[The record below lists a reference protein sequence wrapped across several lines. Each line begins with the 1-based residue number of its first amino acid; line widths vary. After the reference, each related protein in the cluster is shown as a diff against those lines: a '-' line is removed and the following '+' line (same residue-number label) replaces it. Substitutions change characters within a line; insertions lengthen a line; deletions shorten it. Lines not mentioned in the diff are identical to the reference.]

1 MAHSNAPNN
10 DVSEVMIRL
19 GISETD
25 LSKLLKVA
33 DIDYPVHASPERS
46 TDTHPL
52 SEKEVEVLRSGG
64 AKGLDAGPNLHIA
77 RVNSLRRLIEECQT
91 LIEHALYSES
101 VAKLLQI
108 SVAEVERNAQRSP
121 PYLHGFEL
129 EPGVWRFPAWQF
141 TDAGEIPHLATI
153 LPILAHREPMFLDRF
168 MRLPHCDLEIDHKP
182 VSPRDWLIAK
192 HDPDQIF
199 QLVRLLES
207 D

>member
-1 MAHSNAPNN
+1 MAHSNVPNN
-10 DVSEVMIRL
+10 YVYEVMIRL

-25 LSKLLKVA
+25 LSKLLKAA
-33 DIDYPVHASPERS
+33 DIGYPVKGPQELS

-64 AKGLDAGPNLHIA
+64 AKGLDPGPNLHIA
-77 RVNSLRRLIEECQT
+77 RVNSLQRLIEECQT
-91 LIEHALYSES
+91 LIDHALNSES
-101 VAKLLQI
+101 VAKRRQI
-108 SVAEVERNAQRSP
+108 SAAEVERDAQRSP

-141 TDAGEIPHLATI
+141 TDGGEIPNLSA
-153 LPILAHREPMFLDRF
+153 ILAILAPWKPIFLDRF
-168 MRLPHCDLEIDHKP
+168 MRLPHCDLEIDGKP

-192 HDPDQIF
+192 HKPDIIL
-199 QLVRLLES
+199 QLGRLLGS